1 MPSQIQDLETA
12 QALTERFG
20 LIGKLP
26 LLLDGTI
33 VPVAVVGELEDRR
46 FRHAAGLL
54 NTAGVAA
61 QFGYVQLFNP
71 AGSGVL
77 VTLNRFW
84 ANIGA
89 AMGVE
94 FGFVDAA
101 MTAVTST
108 EIGWTDRRV
117 AGGPA
122 AIIHGRTSAG
132 ALLDLKLG
140 ELEMDPTL
148 TVTRFVPFEAILLE
162 GEGFGWKGD
171 TLNVRLQLNV
181 DWSERALLPSE

>member
-1 MPSQIQDLETA
+1 VPSQIQDLETA

-61 QFGYVQLFNP
+61 QFSYVQLFNP
-71 AGSGVL
+71 VGSGVL
-77 VTLNRFW
+77 VTLHRFW

-94 FGFVDAA
+94 FGFADLE
-101 MTAVTST
+101 MTAVTAADV
-108 EIGWTDRRV
+108 GWTDRRV

-122 AIIHGRTSAG
+122 AIVHGRTSAG

-148 TVTRFVPFEAILLE
+148 AVTRFVPFKATLLE
-162 GEGFGWKGD
+162 GEGFAWKGD
-171 TLNVRLQLNV
+171 IVAVRMQINV